1 MHAQPKARPVPAT
14 ATLPEFPILAPE
26 ELADLSK
33 LAGRPLQTSEEA
45 HEFRRTKLREQ
56 EAQHFVYGT
65 NIQPDKGASLLE
77 LIVVTGIVL
86 VVAAIGV
93 PVLLGAVDAVRGFA
107 VLLNGVVTH

>member
-1 MHAQPKARPVPAT
+1 MQPRKARPANP
-14 ATLPEFPILAPE
+14 LPEFPEMSAQ
-26 ELADLSK
+26 ELLELSQA
-33 LAGRPLQTSEEA
+33 AGRTLTTSEEA
-45 HEFRRTKLREQ
+45 HEFRRKKLREL

-93 PVLLGAVDAVRGFA
+93 PVLLGAVDAVKGFA
-107 VLLNGVVTH
+107 VLLNGVVIH